1 MCDFLVY
8 AVGHSIANLRDLHNS
23 WHNITY
29 NGVVFRAFIYCFYA
43 PGATLNSY
51 FNSSAYRSLCDA
63 PKPDLTLV
71 FMGGNDITQNTV
83 VRELQ
88 DRIIQFCEHIE
99 SLTTVPCKVF
109 FIEPRTRLRG
119 VDYVS
124 YNRIRNLLNR
134 NFQHKDRTFFPNR
147 YVITPLRF
155 EFLSTDGVHPN
166 AFGEVRLNA
175 KVLQV
180 IGSHLYTHHLFED

>member
-1 MCDFLVY
+1 MRDFLVY
-8 AVGHSIANLRDLHNS
+8 DVGHSIANLRDLHNS

-29 NGVVFRAFIYCFYA
+29 NGVVFRAFIYCFSA
-43 PGATLNSY
+43 PGATLDSY
-51 FNSSAYRSLCDA
+51 LNSSAYRDLCDA

-88 DRIIQFCEHIE
+88 YRIVQFCKHIE
-99 SLTTVPCKVF
+99 LLTTVPCKVF
-109 FIEPRTRLRG
+109 MIEPRTRLRG

-124 YNRIRNLLNR
+124 YNRIRNSLNR
-134 NFQHKDRTFFPNR
+134 NFQHKDRTFFPDR

-155 EFLSTDGVHPN
+155 EFLSADGVHPYP
-166 AFGEVRLNA
+166 FGEVGLSA
-175 KVLQV
+175 EALSV
-180 IGSHLYTHHLFED
+180 IGSYLYSYHLYED